1 MPSQREDY
9 ILAQIQ
15 LLRQF
20 VARLLRRREE
30 AGLHEAIQ
38 LALHLQEKLFARP
51 AAEFL
56 RLEVSEQIAALKL
69 GESIE
74 AGRAKCLAYATLLK
88 ETAALYEIKGQN
100 DLAAGARQLA
110 LYVTLSVAVDQ
121 PTGDTSANVLL
132 AELSAALSGSE
143 LHPPVQELQ
152 EKLAQRKKI
161 DELRH

>member
-9 ILAQIQ
+9 IIGQIQ

-30 AGLHEAIQ
+30 AGMHEAIQ
-38 LALHLQEKLFARP
+38 LAMHLQEKLFARP

-69 GESIE
+69 GESKE
-74 AGRAKCLAYATLLK
+74 AGHAKCLAYATLLK
-88 ETAALYEIKGQN
+88 ETAALYQIKNQD

-110 LYVTLSVAVDQ
+110 LHVVLRVAVDQ
-121 PTGDTSANVLL
+121 PASDTSTNVLL
-132 AELSAALSGSE
+132 AELTAALGNTE
-143 LHPPVQELQ
+143 LHPPVRELQ
-152 EKLAQRKKI
+152 ERLDQRGPKPP
-161 DELRH
+161 E